1 MQFLY
6 TKILYLNVRH
16 KQQNAKALE
25 NKFTLPT
32 TLSTYFTREII

>member
-6 TKILYLNVRH
+6 TKILYINVRH

-25 NKFTLPT
+25 NKF
-32 TLSTYFTREII
+32 